1 MIQAHTDHLIIN
13 NYVERIGNNTK
24 FIQYRKE
31 LSFQTEIIFN
41 QTEYNKKDEAEKSI
55 PEKGENMGT
64 YKRVVERYCP
74 SKEHNVRI
82 EISRHDDGRITEK
95 CLHESCQTE
104 HCGTYRKMIVEVKT
118 LGQEK

>member
-1 MIQAHTDHLIIN
+1 MLKGLAITQNLYNIGKNYRFRRRLFSIRQNII
-13 NYVERIGNNTK
+13 
-24 FIQYRKE
+24 
-31 LSFQTEIIFN
+31 
-41 QTEYNKKDEAEKSI
+41 KKDEAEKSI
-55 PEKGENMGT
+55 PEKGENMVT